1 MFNNIIDAEKWIES
15 VKRFGDKLDLSRM
28 ELACE
33 MLNHPELS
41 FKTIHVGGTNG
52 KGSTVTYLKNI
63 LLEQGYNIGTYTSP
77 YVVRFNERITYNGN
91 DITDDEFLKY
101 INEVY
106 KLQQEYFKKYN
117 DIITFFELITLIS
130 FMYFRDL
137 PIDFVIYEVGLGGT
151 LDATNVIVP
160 EISVITNISYDHMN
174 VLGNTLESI
183 ALNKLGIVKE
193 GIPLVTSVDQD
204 ELEDLFVNYTNKL
217 HSDLYYSNSFD
228 IANINYSEQSSFDID
243 GETYSINMLG
253 THQVTNA
260 ALAIKV
266 IEILNQE
273 KQIDVP
279 ASTIRNGLL
288 KASWPG
294 RLERFG
300 NVIIDGAHNIGGMN
314 ALKDSI
320 TTLFKDKYIK
330 AVFTVMA
337 DKETFDII
345 QVLDSFVD
353 EVYYT
358 EFDCERC
365 EKAINLFS
373 LSSHPNK
380 HLDTDVVELVKKLK
394 DVKENELL
402 LITGSLYF
410 ISLVRKLLK

>member
-1 MFNNIIDAEKWIES
+1 MFNNIKDAENWIES

-63 LLEQGYNIGTYTSP
+63 LLEQGYNVGTYTSP
-77 YVVRFNERITYNGN
+77 YVVRFNERITYNGE
-91 DITDDEFLKY
+91 DITDEDFLKY

-106 KLQQEYFKKYN
+106 KLQTLYLEKYN
-117 DIITFFELITLIS
+117 DVITFFELITLIS

-137 PIDFVIYEVGLGGT
+137 EVDFVIYEVGLGGT

-160 EISVITNISYDHMN
+160 IVSVITNISYDHMN

-183 ALNKLGIVKE
+183 ASNKLGIVKE
-193 GIPLVTSVDQD
+193 GIALVTSVDQL
-204 ELEDLFVNYTNKL
+204 ELEGLFIKHTNKL
-217 HSDLYYSNSFD
+217 NSELHYLDRKTISNAKYSDQTTFD
-228 IANINYSEQSSFDID
+228 IN
-243 GETYSINMLG
+243 GETYTINMLG

-266 IEILNQE
+266 IEVLNNK
-273 KQIDVP
+273 KQINVST
-279 ASTIRNGLL
+279 STIRNGLI

-300 NVIIDGAHNIGGMN
+300 NIIIDGAHNIGGMN

-320 TTLFKDKYIK
+320 TTLFKGKYIK

-337 DKETFDII
+337 DKETYDMI

-358 EFDCERC
+358 EFQYDRC
-365 EKAINLFS
+365 EKAINLYK
-373 LSSHPNK
+373 LSSHPKK
-380 HLDTDVVELVKKLK
+380 HLDEDIITLVKRLK
-394 DVKENELL
+394 DVNENEIL

>member
-1 MFNNIIDAEKWIES
+1 M
-15 VKRFGDKLDLSRM
+15 LDHL
-28 ELACE
+28 
-33 MLNHPELS
+33 ELS

-91 DITDDEFLKY
+91 DITDEDFLKY

-106 KLQQEYFKKYN
+106 KLQQDYFKSHN
-117 DIITFFELITLIS
+117 DVITFFELITLIS

-137 PIDFVIYEVGLGGT
+137 PVDFVIYEVGLGGT
-151 LDATNVIVP
+151 LDATNVIIP

-193 GIPLVTSVDQD
+193 GIPLVTSVDQN

-228 IANINYSEQSSFDID
+228 ITNILYSEQSSFDID
-243 GETYSINMLG
+243 GETYSISMLG
-253 THQVTNA
+253 THQVINA
-260 ALAIKV
+260 ALAVKV
-266 IEILNQE
+266 IKILNQE

-373 LSSHPNK
+373 LSTHPNK
-380 HLDTDVVELVKKLK
+380 HLDTDVVELVKRLK

-402 LITGSLYF
+402 IITGSLYF